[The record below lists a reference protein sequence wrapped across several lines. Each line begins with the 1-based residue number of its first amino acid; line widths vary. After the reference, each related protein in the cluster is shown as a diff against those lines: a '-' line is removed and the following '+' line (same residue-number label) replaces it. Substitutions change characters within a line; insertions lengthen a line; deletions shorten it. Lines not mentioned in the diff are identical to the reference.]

1 MVQIKNILINSRSDG
16 VIHFFLL
23 SQLSTFKSYAV
34 KHDAIAQK
42 KKKII
47 TNQQKNPQIKM
58 SDEKKESKRK

>member
-42 KKKII
+42 KKKNNNES
-47 TNQQKNPQIKM
+47 TKKSADKN
-58 SDEKKESKRK
+58 E